1 MLTSTRLAQVHT
13 VTLCRVVKSRAQET
27 MLFKTG
33 KENPVFGFLICID
46 NVEDTTRNL
55 ESFA

>member
-1 MLTSTRLAQVHT
+1 
-13 VTLCRVVKSRAQET
+13 

-46 NVEDTTRNL
+46 NVEDTARNL

>member
-1 MLTSTRLAQVHT
+1 MHT